1 MDYLTLTKTKFFK
14 MIGGDAEINPNK
26 AYQEF
31 IMQVIELCKQ
41 ADDGY
46 KAVALTYAETELH
59 FVSGVP
65 ADIDLCAKKAQAFVQ
80 KMLRLTTEGKEIS
93 FVKENTLTS
102 PIMQW
107 TGKKADFVELVYG
120 VQTMGVINDG
130 NISVRD
136 LLEILNRIFWDLIP
150 FEQCYGTYQAIKR
163 RKLTARAAFL
173 ESMMHGLHNRMAE
186 DDKRERE
193 RR

>member
-1 MDYLTLTKTKFFK
+1 MDYSTLTKNKLFK
-14 MIGGDAEINPNK
+14 LIGGEAEINPNK

-41 ADDGY
+41 TDEGY

-59 FVSGVP
+59 FVSGVS
-65 ADIDLCAKKAQAFVQ
+65 ADIDLCAKKALAFTQ
-80 KMLRLTTEGKEIS
+80 KMLKLTTGGKGITLNKDN
-93 FVKENTLTS
+93 VLTS

-120 VQTMGVINDG
+120 LQTMGVINDG

-136 LLEILNRIFWDLIP
+136 LLGFLNQVFGDLIP

-173 ESMMHGLHNRMAE
+173 ESMMQGLHNRMAE
-186 DDKRERE
+186 DDKKERE

>member
-14 MIGGDAEINPNK
+14 MIGGDAEINPNM

-41 ADDGY
+41 TDEGY

-59 FVSGVP
+59 FVRGVP
-65 ADIDLCAKKAQAFVQ
+65 EDIDLCAKKALAFVQ
-80 KMLRLTTEGKEIS
+80 KMLRLTTAGREFSFTKET
-93 FVKENTLTS
+93 VLTE

-120 VQTMGVINDG
+120 LQTMGVINDG

-136 LLEILNRIFWDLIP
+136 LLGFLNQVFGDLIP

-173 ESMMHGLHNRMAE
+173 ESMMQGLHNRMAE